1 MKLKNV
7 FIIILTVFTFSN
19 KLIAQEIN
27 FFGEFEQGT
36 LVVAQGD
43 PVEWARLND
52 QELKVDDSGIFT
64 FGFDRNEPDTMIL
77 NVKFKEGKVLLKKI
91 KMHKR
96 QYKIQ
101 RINNMKKDLVTAPKN
116 LNQRIKKER
125 QIALEARR
133 PIGKID
139 TAFYKVGFIRPV
151 KGGRVSSVFG
161 SARILNGVPKNA
173 HNGYDIAAPTG
184 TSVYAMTDGIVRL
197 AADNFYYPGNYILLD
212 HGQGLNS
219 QYLHLSKMLVK
230 KGDRVKKGQKIGE
243 IGTTGRSTG
252 PHLHWGVQWYLR
264 RIDPAR
270 LLELEF
276 AEK

>member
-1 MKLKNV
+1 MKSI
-7 FIIILTVFTFSN
+7 FIIIFTVLTVSN
-19 KLIAQEIN
+19 NIIAQEIN

-36 LVVAQGD
+36 LVIAQGD

-52 QELKVDDSGIFT
+52 QELKIDDSGIFT

-101 RINNMKKDLVTAPKN
+101 HINNMKKELVTAPKD

-161 SARILNGVPKNA
+161 SARILNGIPKNA
-173 HNGYDIAAPTG
+173 HNGYDIAAPIG

-219 QYLHLSKMLVK
+219 QYLHLSKMIVK

-270 LLELEF
+270 LLELDF
-276 AEK
+276 AQK

>member
-1 MKLKNV
+1 M
-7 FIIILTVFTFSN
+7 
-19 KLIAQEIN
+19 
-27 FFGEFEQGT
+27 
-36 LVVAQGD
+36 VAQGD

-101 RINNMKKDLVTAPKN
+101 RINNMKKDLVTAPKD
-116 LNQRIKKER
+116 LNQRITKER
-125 QIALEARR
+125 QIALKARS

-161 SARILNGVPKNA
+161 SARILNGIPKNA
-173 HNGYDIAAPTG
+173 HNGYDIAAPIG

-219 QYLHLSKMLVK
+219 QYLHLSKMIVK
-230 KGDRVKKGQKIGE
+230 KGDRVKKDQKIGE

-270 LLELEF
+270 LLELDF
-276 AEK
+276 AQK